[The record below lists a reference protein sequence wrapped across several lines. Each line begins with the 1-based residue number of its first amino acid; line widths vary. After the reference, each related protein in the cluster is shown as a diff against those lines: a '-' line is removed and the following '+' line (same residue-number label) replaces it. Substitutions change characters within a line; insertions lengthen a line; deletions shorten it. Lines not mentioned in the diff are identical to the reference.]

1 MSSKVKKNDGVKM
14 MHRLSQ
20 EEITSLKKKF
30 SVVEEIDDDDP
41 INEYKVSY
49 EELIPMVEE
58 IVHKN
63 IRNRSQKEMYYLYR
77 FLELTDFKNN
87 MKIDLED
94 GAITFQQL
102 FFFSSQ
108 FMSVKYYNENDIIY
122 NEGDNGETFF
132 IIMQGEVSLFKLK
145 YEIKEMNSIEYY
157 LFLQDLYS
165 NSVDKVVINRNIKV
179 NKDIFPIYKN
189 SDIPNFKE
197 IIFRIQLVKIAK
209 NGNINDILIFIN
221 ENKKRPAEVNFD
233 KVVEEEQTMEDYY
246 LEIYNLLSESEGFY
260 FDIINE
266 DKQFIKIADNQFVK
280 KLNEKEY
287 FGNFKIGHYDYTR
300 NETVKCTKDKTK
312 LLIIN
317 KKSYFGCISEEQL
330 LLKQKEIDSIY
341 QSSLFHILRKNTFE
355 QHYYYKLETDT
366 FGMGENIFV
375 EGDILN
381 EIIILK
387 EGTVEVNLINKDIV
401 DIKKLI
407 QNLKSMNIHLK
418 KNEMDDTMQLK
429 NSIMTLKND
438 ILEKKNYT
446 LFVINTKESFG
457 LFEYLFNNR
466 KAIFNL
472 KVISDKAKIY
482 KMDIN
487 EFLLEK
493 SGHIEGME
501 LLRRNVRSEG
511 IEQVKKNL
519 KRLILLKNS
528 LLSKID
534 YEFTKKEIENE
545 KKYYDVFD
553 INTVKNNMIRVNQN
567 SKINFEIDDL
577 LYNRIHKKNYSIRKK
592 ETKINL
598 IFQTEPNLLMNP
610 AKRVNTEESNNENTI
625 PNESSYYTTQLKNDE
640 IKKKLTGEPK
650 QNSKIEFNK
659 FFNLKKKLKEDANF
673 YYNQKNTREV
683 PILPM
688 IRGSFIKNYHRKRNP
703 LSISHSNNKKKFCE
717 VSNFDISNKLLKS
730 YAPKIK
736 IEKEINYLA
745 IKEFYNKFKGGITKM
760 HFNKK

>member
-1 MSSKVKKNDGVKM
+1 MSSKPKKNDGVRM

-30 SVVEEIDDDDP
+30 STVEEIDDDHP

-49 EELIPMVEE
+49 EELIPIVEE

-94 GAITFQQL
+94 GTITFQQL

-108 FMSVKYYNENDIIY
+108 FMSVRDYNENNVIY

-132 IIMQGEVSLFKLK
+132 IIMQGAVSLYKLK

-157 LFLQDLYS
+157 SLLQDLYS

-179 NKDIFPIYKN
+179 NKDIFPVYKN
-189 SDIPNFKE
+189 SDIPDFKE
-197 IIFRIQLVKIAK
+197 MIFRIQLVKVAK
-209 NGNINDILIFIN
+209 NGNITNILKFIN
-221 ENKKRPAEVNFD
+221 ENKRRPAEVNFD
-233 KVVEEEQTMEDYY
+233 KVVEGEQTIEDYY
-246 LEIYNLLSESEGFY
+246 SEVYNLLSESEGFY

-266 DKQFIKIADNQFVK
+266 DKQFVKIADNQFVK
-280 KLNEKEY
+280 NLNEKEY
-287 FGNFKIGHYDYTR
+287 FGNFKIGNYDYTR
-300 NETVKCTKDKTK
+300 TETIKCLKDKTK
-312 LLIIN
+312 LLIVN

-330 LLKQKEIDSIY
+330 LLKQKEIESIY
-341 QSSLFHILRKNTFE
+341 QSSLFRILRRNTFE
-355 QHYYYKLETDT
+355 HHYYYKLETET

-381 EIIILK
+381 QIIILK
-387 EGTVEVNLINKDIV
+387 EGTVEINLVNKDIF

-407 QNLKSMNIHLK
+407 QHLKSMNIHLK

-446 LFVINTKESFG
+446 LFVINTKEAFG
-457 LFEYLFNNR
+457 LFEYLFNGR
-466 KAIFNL
+466 KAIYNL

-493 SGHIEGME
+493 NGHIEGME

-519 KRLILLKNS
+519 ERLILLKNS
-528 LLSKID
+528 ILSKID
-534 YEFTKKEIENE
+534 HEFTKKAIEDE

-553 INTVKNNMIRVNQN
+553 INAVKNNMIRVNKN
-567 SKINFEIDDL
+567 SKINYEIDEI
-577 LYNRIHKKNYSIRKK
+577 LYNRIHKKNYHIKKK
-592 ETKINL
+592 ETKAYL
-598 IFQTEPNLLMNP
+598 IFETEPNLITSSI
-610 AKRVNTEESNNENTI
+610 RINTDESNNENTI
-625 PNESSYYTTQLKNDE
+625 PNESYYMTQIQNDE
-640 IKKKLTGEPK
+640 IKKKYIGESK
-650 QNSKIEFNK
+650 ENSKIEFNK
-659 FFNLKKKLKEDANF
+659 FQNLKKKLKEDANF
-673 YYNQKNTREV
+673 YYNQKNRFDV
-683 PILPM
+683 PNLPK
-688 IRGSFIKNYHRKRNP
+688 IKGSIIKNYHRKRNKF
-703 LSISHSNNKKKFCE
+703 SISNIKNKKKLGE
-717 VSNFDISNKLLKS
+717 VNNFDITNQLFKS
-730 YAPKIK
+730 YAPKIN

-745 IKEFYNKFKGGITKM
+745 IKEFYNTFKRRITK
-760 HFNKK
+760 KPCK